1 MRLVPI
7 GLLAVVILLAAG
19 GCGGHK
25 VATSVM
31 SDDLAWPQDDPRI
44 HLRSMIDLR
53 EMHSRGSRR
62 ILKWLGGKEA
72 APVFQRPYAVAWDGD
87 ALLFTDPDLG
97 RVARIDRA
105 GRITVSPEDQF
116 IHPIGIAACP
126 AGIVVADSGSG
137 KVALL
142 DRDLERVR
150 WLAENLSRPTG
161 IGCDAERVFLVE
173 TSAHR
178 VRVLGPDGTDR
189 TVGRRGAEPGE
200 FNFPA
205 PLALD
210 GDTFLVGDTLNFR
223 IQRIDPATGRSLHTF
238 GQLGDAPGETPRI
251 KGVAVDA
258 SGRIWVSDAIL
269 DQVSL
274 YQSDGT
280 LLVSVG
286 GTGAEPGMFSFPA
299 GIAAH
304 PDGRVA
310 VVDSL
315 NLRLQIFGP
324 PEAGGSSSG
333 AGAR

>member
-1 MRLVPI
+1 MKLSLI
-7 GLLAVVILLAAG
+7 ASLAFAACLATA
-19 GCGGHK
+19 GCGGHR
-25 VATSVM
+25 VASTFAPGELV
-31 SDDLAWPQDDPRI
+31 WPRDDPRI
-44 HLRSMIDLR
+44 SLRAVIDLR
-53 EMHSRGSRR
+53 DLPSHGSRR
-62 ILKWLGGKEA
+62 ILRWLGGEKQA
-72 APVFQRPYAVAWDGD
+72 LLFQRPYAVAWDGD

-97 RVARIDRA
+97 LVARIDSA
-105 GRITVSPEDQF
+105 GRITVSSDGDF
-116 IHPIGIAACP
+116 VHPIGIAACP
-126 AGIVVADSGSG
+126 QGIVVSDSGSG

-142 DRDLERVR
+142 DRDLARVR
-150 WLAENLSRPTG
+150 WLAEDLFRPTG
-161 IGCDAERVFLVE
+161 IGCDGARIVLVE

-178 VRVLGPDGTDR
+178 IRMLGPDGEDR
-189 TVGRRGAEPGE
+189 TLGRRGTAPGE
-200 FNFPA
+200 FNFPS

-210 GDTFLVGDTLNFR
+210 GPTLLVGDTLNFR
-223 IQRIDPATGRSLHTF
+223 IQRIDRTTGSSLQTF

-274 YQSDGT
+274 YRSDGT

-286 GTGAEPGMFSFPA
+286 GTGSEPGRFSFPA

-324 PEAGGSSSG
+324 AVAGRGGSG
-333 AGAR
+333 EEAR